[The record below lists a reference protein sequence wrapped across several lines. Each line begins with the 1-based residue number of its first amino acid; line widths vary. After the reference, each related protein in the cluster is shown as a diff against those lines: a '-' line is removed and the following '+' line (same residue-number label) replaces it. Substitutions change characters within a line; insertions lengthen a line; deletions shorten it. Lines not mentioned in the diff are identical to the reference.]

1 VCHDDS
7 KYWKDDLLDIIILGL
22 PVFIII
28 FLIWRWRR
36 GRVQIAIPLH
46 WGTFLHKH
54 VRFYRCLDE
63 AGQTKFLRDVA
74 DVMRTTCFEGIKGYE
89 PSEEIKL
96 MVAVGF
102 ATFFH
107 GLCDRIPQFRQSI
120 ILYPG
125 DSFSDEYEPETGD
138 IAGMATLDG
147 PMLLAA
153 ESVREGFEMPNDGF
167 NPVIHELAHYLDIDM
182 QAGQHSL
189 YGQWESDNDHVIDDL
204 PAGLD
209 PETMEKWRRVRDLEL
224 EKVRRGT
231 SPLRDYSL
239 SDEGEL
245 FATAVEVFFENPQD
259 IRRQSPEFYLL
270 LCDYFHLDPA
280 SIYSRDGKHS
290 NGFKGKL
297 SFRD

>member
-1 VCHDDS
+1 MNYVFGFIVLGI
-7 KYWKDDLLDIIILGL
+7 LLL
-22 PVFIII
+22 III
-28 FLIWRWRR
+28 FLLWRWQR
-36 GRVQIAIPLH
+36 GRVQIAIPPH
-46 WGTFLHKH
+46 WGRFLHKQ

-63 AGQTKFLRDVA
+63 AGQAKFMRDVA
-74 DVMRTTCFEGIKGYE
+74 DVMETTCFEGIKGYE
-89 PSEEIKL
+89 PREEIKL
-96 MVAVGF
+96 MVAAGF

-125 DSFSDEYEPETGD
+125 DAFSDDYEPETGD
-138 IAGMATLDG
+138 IAGMATYG
-147 PMLLAA
+147 GAMLLAA
-153 ESVREGFEMPNDGF
+153 ESVREGFEKAGDGF

-182 QAGQHSL
+182 QAGQHAL
-189 YGQWESDNDHVIDDL
+189 YGQWASDDNQVIDDL

-209 PETMEKWRRVRDLEL
+209 PETRERWRRARDLEL

-231 SPLRDYSL
+231 SPLRDYAL

-259 IRRQSPEFYLL
+259 MRRKSPEFYTL

-280 SIYSRDGKHS
+280 SIYARDGHP
-290 NGFKGKL
+290 L
-297 SFRD
+297 EVQCQ